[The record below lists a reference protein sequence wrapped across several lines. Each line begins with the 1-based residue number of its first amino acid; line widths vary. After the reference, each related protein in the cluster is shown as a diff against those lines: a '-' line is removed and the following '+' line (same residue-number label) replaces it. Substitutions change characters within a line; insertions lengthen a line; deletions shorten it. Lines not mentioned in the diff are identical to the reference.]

1 MHINATRNNCSMNSN
16 YEIKLE
22 KKHFYN
28 FEDCGAKFKT
38 KTWKSLRDYFFP
50 SKAAIKLEGGDGDGK
65 GGLLPFPS
73 VTPPPSV
80 QSVGLRAYHT
90 CRSTLVSAVLWKSV
104 RVFVI
109 NKFLI

>member
-38 KTWKSLRDYFFP
+38 KTWKSLRDYFLP

-73 VTPPPSV
+73 VTPPPVSRV
-80 QSVGLRAYHT
+80 LACVHIICADPHWFLLFYGN
-90 CRSTLVSAVLWKSV
+90 RSE
-104 RVFVI
+104 
-109 NKFLI
+109 FL